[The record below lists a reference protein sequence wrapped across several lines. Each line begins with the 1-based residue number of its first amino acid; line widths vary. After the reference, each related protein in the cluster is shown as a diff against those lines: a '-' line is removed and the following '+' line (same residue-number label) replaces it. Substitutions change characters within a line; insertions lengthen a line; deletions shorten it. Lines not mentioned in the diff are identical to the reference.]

1 MSGIRSYGHTVS
13 AGRLPILRRRLTAAP
28 YCCINSISTVILKID
43 TSDGVPIYLQIV
55 DQIKRRVAV
64 GRLKPE
70 DPLPSVRQLALDL
83 TINPNTVARAYLE
96 LEHEGVIY
104 KRQGQG
110 TFVSERAIEASR
122 RERDRIVGALFE
134 RAIAEA
140 ASFGMSATE
149 IDKAYT
155 KSMKQHQVESV

>member
-1 MSGIRSYGHTVS
+1 MDLH
-13 AGRLPILRRRLTAAP
+13 LE
-28 YCCINSISTVILKID
+28 

-55 DQIKRRVAV
+55 DQIKRRVAL

-110 TFVSERAIEASR
+110 TYISPQAAEASR
-122 RERDRIVGALFE
+122 RERNRIVAALFE
-134 RAIAEA
+134 KAIVEA
-140 ASFGMSATE
+140 RSFGMSESE
-149 IDKAYT
+149 IAAIYR
-155 KSMKQHQVESV
+155 ESIQRYRLEKP